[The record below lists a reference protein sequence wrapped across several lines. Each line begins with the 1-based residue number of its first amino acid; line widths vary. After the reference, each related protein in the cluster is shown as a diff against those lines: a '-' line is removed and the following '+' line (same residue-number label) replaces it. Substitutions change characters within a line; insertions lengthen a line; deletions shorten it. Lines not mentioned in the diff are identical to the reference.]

1 MRTGSEAERFDGV
14 AERRVEGRVAVVED
28 ESQVRIV
35 REGLADLLSGLCGG
49 GMPRELT
56 CRMCRRSWARTTKTN
71 RIGQVSV
78 GTAKKSTATVERRW
92 FSRNVRHVCEGGVR
106 RRGISREIVRSET
119 ASPSFNSS
127 PSIRGAPHSGFSAA
141 ISRMRRRT
149 SAATGGRPPFGRDR
163 RVQYQA
169 KPRRCQPMTVARRTT
184 TKADFQSGHAHRS
197 PSQNSRSDQRVVGFG
212 RVRWYTANCCR
223 SARFSRTRFR
233 SRLAR
238 TSSSRTTWMNLA
250 TMFQSNRPGAR
261 GWVAE
266 WARLGLANHRLLK
279 ESVLQIWKARKA
291 AVCDEIATA
300 ERAAKAIEEKLDR
313 LDQAFLFERSIDR
326 SRARC
331 RGLPSHALAR
341 PPQRCRTLMCLLNY
355 LDRELHQA
363 RRWLSSRSLARFRCA
378 FITTRSFYFVEVA
391 WSNDAAVE
399 SH

>member
-1 MRTGSEAERFDGV
+1 
-14 AERRVEGRVAVVED
+14 
-28 ESQVRIV
+28 
-35 REGLADLLSGLCGG
+35 
-49 GMPRELT
+49 
-56 CRMCRRSWARTTKTN
+56 
-71 RIGQVSV
+71 
-78 GTAKKSTATVERRW
+78 
-92 FSRNVRHVCEGGVR
+92 
-106 RRGISREIVRSET
+106 
-119 ASPSFNSS
+119 
-127 PSIRGAPHSGFSAA
+127 
-141 ISRMRRRT
+141 
-149 SAATGGRPPFGRDR
+149 
-163 RVQYQA
+163 
-169 KPRRCQPMTVARRTT
+169 MTVARRTT

-331 RGLPSHALAR
+331 RGLPSHAPGKTTPAVQNSHVFAQLSRSRTPSSSTMAVIEVSCTVSVCVYHYAFVLLR
-341 PPQRCRTLMCLLNY
+341 RGRLVQRCGSRVPLTL
-355 LDRELHQA
+355 
-363 RRWLSSRSLARFRCA
+363 W
-378 FITTRSFYFVEVA
+378 
-391 WSNDAAVE
+391 
-399 SH
+399 